1 MDSTATD
8 FGGVSQRRPTIPGLN
23 LSRCQRAYFGLP
35 RVCAREILR
44 EIRRHMPFR
53 QTIAAKIFGLAIILL
68 LLTIALAGFLLYEV
82 TRTTQDLTVV
92 ANFDVPLTQSLAR
105 LHEFGLRRR
114 LAFERW
120 FGALNAAEPNRE
132 IVAEATEN
140 YALFTR
146 KLTDEFSTARRII
159 DAYPEN
165 APGSHTLAEV
175 ETLLDQIQ
183 PAYKTLNNRQRE
195 VLDMQRAGQH
205 DKANEQLNLLN
216 DLQGTVQNQRESVN
230 SKMAAWSDAATK
242 ATEQRERRVFWLT
255 IAATTSTV
263 LLGLAVAALIT
274 NRLSRPVRSLAL
286 AMRDV
291 QEGNLNI
298 QLPVSSTDE
307 VGRLTDSFNFFV
319 QELRSKERMKQTF
332 GKYIDPRILEH
343 VLAQPGAE
351 AATGGRRDMTVS
363 FADLVGFTSLSE
375 RLTPLVMVTLL
386 NRHFGLQA
394 LAVQEHLG
402 VVDKFVGDSIVAF
415 WGPPFVK
422 SEEHAVLACRAAQA
436 QLLALD
442 KLRRELPDITGL
454 RRDAPTVDLC
464 IGICT
469 GEVVVGNIGSE
480 NTRSYTVVG
489 DTVNLAARLE
499 RANRVYGTRIL
510 VGESTVQAIGSE
522 FEIREIDTI
531 SVKGKTE
538 TTRVFEVMSMAG
550 QLSEE
555 SVRLRDRY
563 DQARR
568 MYLGQDWDRAETTF
582 HECLQIR
589 PNDGP
594 SRVLLERIQFLRRN
608 PPGKDWNGV
617 WHLREK

>member
-1 MDSTATD
+1 
-8 FGGVSQRRPTIPGLN
+8 
-23 LSRCQRAYFGLP
+23 
-35 RVCAREILR
+35 
-44 EIRRHMPFR
+44 MPFR

-120 FGALNAAEPNRE
+120 FGALNSAEPNRE

-183 PAYKTLNNRQRE
+183 PAYKTLNSRQRE
-195 VLDMQRAGQH
+195 VLDMQRTGQH

-230 SKMAAWSDAATK
+230 SKMAAWSEAATK

-351 AATGGRRDMTVS
+351 TATGGRRDMTVS

-394 LAVQEHLG
+394 LAVQEHHG

-422 SEEHAVLACRAAQA
+422 SEEHAGLACRAAQA

-464 IGICT
+464 VGICT

-510 VGESTVQAIGSE
+510 IGESTVQAIGSE

-568 MYLGQDWDRAETTF
+568 RYLGQDWDRAETAF

-594 SRVLLERIQFLRRN
+594 SRVLLQRIQFLRRN
-608 PPGKDWNGV
+608 PPGKEWNGV

>member
-1 MDSTATD
+1 
-8 FGGVSQRRPTIPGLN
+8 
-23 LSRCQRAYFGLP
+23 
-35 RVCAREILR
+35 
-44 EIRRHMPFR
+44 MPFR

-422 SEEHAVLACRAAQA
+422 SEEHAGLACRAAQA

-464 IGICT
+464 VGICT

-568 MYLGQDWDRAETTF
+568 RYLGQDWDRAETAF

>member
-1 MDSTATD
+1 
-8 FGGVSQRRPTIPGLN
+8 
-23 LSRCQRAYFGLP
+23 
-35 RVCAREILR
+35 
-44 EIRRHMPFR
+44 MPFR

-82 TRTTQDLTVV
+82 TRTKQDLTIV

-132 IVAEATEN
+132 IVTEATEN
-140 YALFTR
+140 YTLFTR

-175 ETLLDQIQ
+175 ETLLDQIE
-183 PAYKTLNNRQRE
+183 PAYQIINNRQRE
-195 VLDMQRAGQH
+195 VLDMQLAGQH

-230 SKMAAWSDAATK
+230 SKMAAWSDSAAK

-274 NRLSRPVRSLAL
+274 NRLSRPVRSLAS

-291 QEGNLNI
+291 QGGNLNVE
-298 QLPVSSTDE
+298 LPVSSTDE

-319 QELRSKERMKQTF
+319 KELRSKERLKQTF

-351 AATGGRRDMTVS
+351 AVGGGRREMTVL
-363 FADLVGFTSLSE
+363 FADLVGFTGLSE
-375 RLTPLVMVTLL
+375 RLTPLLMVTLL

-394 LAVQEHLG
+394 LAVQEHHG
-402 VVDKFVGDSIVAF
+402 VVDKFIGDSVMAF
-415 WGPPFVK
+415 WGQPFVK
-422 SEEHAVLACRAAQA
+422 PEEHAVLACRAAQA
-436 QLLALD
+436 QLAALD
-442 KLRRELPDITGL
+442 TLRRELPDITGL
-454 RRDAPTVDLC
+454 RRDAPVIDLG

-469 GEVVVGNIGSE
+469 GEVVVGNIGSD
-480 NTRSYTVVG
+480 NTRSYTVIG
-489 DTVNLAARLE
+489 DTANLAARLE
-499 RANRVYGTRIL
+499 RANRVYGTHVL
-510 VGESTVQAIGSE
+510 VAESTAQAVGSQ
-522 FEIREIDTI
+522 FEMREIDTI
-531 SVKGKTE
+531 FVKGKIE
-538 TTRVFEVMSMAG
+538 TTRVFELMSAAG
-550 QLSEE
+550 ELSEE
-555 SVRLRDRY
+555 LVRLRDGY
-563 DQARR
+563 DAARR
-568 MYLGQDWDRAETTF
+568 SYLAQGWDTAEATF
-582 HECLQIR
+582 RECLKIR

-594 SRVLLERIQFLRRN
+594 SRVFLERVQALRRD

-617 WHLREK
+617 WQLVEK

>member
-1 MDSTATD
+1 M
-8 FGGVSQRRPTIPGLN
+8 Q
-23 LSRCQRAYFGLP
+23 
-35 RVCAREILR
+35 
-44 EIRRHMPFR
+44 FR

-82 TRTTQDLTVV
+82 TRTTEDLTVV

-105 LHEFGLRRR
+105 MDEFGLRRR

-120 FGALNAAEPNRE
+120 FGALNAAQPNRE

-140 YALFTR
+140 YTLFTG
-146 KLTDEFSTARRII
+146 KLTDEFSAARRII
-159 DAYPEN
+159 KDYPEN

-175 ETLLDQIQ
+175 ATLLDQIE
-183 PAYKTLNNRQRE
+183 PAYQILNSRQRE
-195 VLDMQRAGQH
+195 VLDLQLAGEH
-205 DKANEQLNLLN
+205 DKANARLNLLN
-216 DLQGTVQNQRESVN
+216 DLQRTVQDQRTSVK
-230 SKMAAWSDAATK
+230 SKMAAWGRSATK

-263 LLGLAVAALIT
+263 LLGLAVAALVT
-274 NRLSRPVRSLAL
+274 NRLSRPVRSLAS

-291 QEGNLNI
+291 QGGNLNI

-319 QELRSKERMKQTF
+319 KELRSKERMKQTF
-332 GKYIDPRILEH
+332 GKYIDPRILEQ
-343 VLAQPGAE
+343 VLAESGEE
-351 AATGGRRDMTVS
+351 AVASGRREMSVL
-363 FADLVGFTSLSE
+363 FADLVGFTGLSE
-375 RLTPLVMVTLL
+375 KLAPLLMVKLL

-394 LAVQEHLG
+394 LAIQEHRG
-402 VVDKFVGDSIVAF
+402 IVDKFVGDSIVAF

-422 SEEHAVLACRAAQA
+422 SEEHATLACRAAHA
-436 QLLALD
+436 QMLALD
-442 KLRRELPDITGL
+442 NLRRELPDITGL
-454 RRDAPTVDLC
+454 RRDAPAVDLC

-469 GEVVVGNIGSE
+469 GDVVVGNIGSE

-489 DTVNLAARLE
+489 DSVNVAARLE
-499 RANRVYGTRIL
+499 RANRVYGTQIL
-510 VGESTVQAIGSE
+510 INETTAQAIGSQ
-522 FEIREIDTI
+522 FETREIDTI

-538 TTRVFEVMSMAG
+538 TTRIFELMSEAG

-555 SVRLRDRY
+555 LVRLRERY
-563 DQARR
+563 DAARR
-568 MYLGQDWDRAETTF
+568 SYLAQDWDVAETTF
-582 HECLQIR
+582 RECLEIR
-589 PNDGP
+589 RSDGP
-594 SRVLLERIQFLRRN
+594 ARVLLERIELLRRN

>member
-1 MDSTATD
+1 M
-8 FGGVSQRRPTIPGLN
+8 
-23 LSRCQRAYFGLP
+23 C
-35 RVCAREILR
+35 
-44 EIRRHMPFR
+44 
-53 QTIAAKIFGLAIILL
+53 
-68 LLTIALAGFLLYEV
+68 
-82 TRTTQDLTVV
+82 
-92 ANFDVPLTQSLAR
+92 PLTQSLAR

-140 YALFTR
+140 YTVFTR
-146 KLTDEFSTARRII
+146 KLTDEFLTARQII
-159 DAYPEN
+159 EAYPRN
-165 APGSHTLAEV
+165 GPGSHTLAEV

-195 VLDMQRAGQH
+195 VLDMQLAGQH
-205 DKANEQLNLLN
+205 DKANQQLNLLN
-216 DLQGTVQNQRESVN
+216 DLQSTVQNQREAVN
-230 SKMAAWSDAATK
+230 SKMAAWSDSATK

-274 NRLSRPVRSLAL
+274 NRLSKPVRSLAS

-291 QEGNLNI
+291 QGGNLNI

-332 GKYIDPRILEH
+332 GKYIDPRILEQ
-343 VLAQPGAE
+343 VLAEGGRE
-351 AATGGRRDMTVS
+351 AVASGRRDMTVS
-363 FADLVGFTSLSE
+363 FADLVGFTGLSE
-375 RLTPLVMVTLL
+375 RLTPLLMVKLL

-394 LAVQEHLG
+394 LAVQEYRG
-402 VVDKFVGDSIVAF
+402 IVDKFVGDSIVAF

-422 SEEHAVLACRAAQA
+422 AEEHAMLACRAAQA

-442 KLRRELPDITGL
+442 NLRRELPDITGL
-454 RRDAPTVDLC
+454 RRDMSPVDLC

-469 GEVVVGNIGSE
+469 GEAVVGNLGSE
-480 NTRSYTVVG
+480 NTRSYTVIG
-489 DTVNLAARLE
+489 DTVNIAARLE
-499 RANRVYGTRIL
+499 RANRVYGTQIL
-510 VGESTVQAIGSE
+510 VSESTAQAIGSE
-522 FEIREIDTI
+522 FKMREIDTI

-555 SVRLRDRY
+555 SVRMRERY
-563 DQARR
+563 DQARK
-568 MYLGQDWDRAETTF
+568 MYLAQDWDRAEATF
-582 HECLQIR
+582 ANVCKFDPMTDHPTFSLSGFNFCAEI
-589 PNDGP
+589 PP
-594 SRVLLERIQFLRRN
+594 KRIGMASGISGRN
-608 PPGKDWNGV
+608 KDADYAWD
-617 WHLREK
+617 

>member
-1 MDSTATD
+1 
-8 FGGVSQRRPTIPGLN
+8 
-23 LSRCQRAYFGLP
+23 
-35 RVCAREILR
+35 
-44 EIRRHMPFR
+44 MPFR

-82 TRTTQDLTVV
+82 TRTKQDLAVV

-120 FGALNAAEPNRE
+120 FGALNADQPNRE
-132 IVAEATEN
+132 IVAEATQN

-159 DAYPEN
+159 DAYPRN
-165 APGSHTLAEV
+165 GPGSHTLAEV

-183 PAYKTLNNRQRE
+183 PAYKTISNRQRE
-195 VLDMQRAGQH
+195 VLDMQLAGQH
-205 DKANEQLNLLN
+205 DRANQQLNLLN
-216 DLQGTVQNQRESVN
+216 DLQSTVQNQREAVN
-230 SKMAAWSDAATK
+230 SKMAAWSDSAAK
-242 ATEQRERRVFWLT
+242 ATEHRERRVFWLT

-274 NRLSRPVRSLAL
+274 NRLSRPVRSLAI

-291 QEGNLNI
+291 QQGNLNI
-298 QLPVSSTDE
+298 ELPVSSTDE

-319 QELRSKERMKQTF
+319 KELRSKERLKQTF

-351 AATGGRRDMTVS
+351 AVASGRREMTVL
-363 FADLVGFTSLSE
+363 FADLVGFTGLSE
-375 RLTPLVMVTLL
+375 RLTPLLMVTLL

-394 LAVQEHLG
+394 LAVQEHHG
-402 VVDKFVGDSIVAF
+402 VVDKFIGDSIMAF

-422 SEEHAVLACRAAQA
+422 PEEHAVLACRAAQA
-436 QLLALD
+436 QLAALD
-442 KLRRELPDITGL
+442 TLRKELPDITGL
-454 RRDAPTVDLC
+454 RRDAPVIDLG

-480 NTRSYTVVG
+480 NTRSYTAIG
-489 DTVNLAARLE
+489 DTANLAARLE
-499 RANRVYGTRIL
+499 TANRVYGTHVL
-510 VGESTVQAIGSE
+510 VAESTAQAVGSR
-522 FEIREIDTI
+522 FEMREIDTI
-531 SVKGKTE
+531 FVKGKIE
-538 TTRVFEVMSMAG
+538 TTRVFELMSAVG
-550 QLSEE
+550 ELSEE
-555 SVRLRDRY
+555 LARLRERY
-563 DQARR
+563 DAARQS
-568 MYLGQDWDRAETTF
+568 YIAQDWDLAEATF
-582 HECLQIR
+582 RECLKIR

-594 SRVLLERIQFLRRN
+594 SRVFVERVQALRRN

-617 WHLREK
+617 WHLVEK

>member
-1 MDSTATD
+1 
-8 FGGVSQRRPTIPGLN
+8 
-23 LSRCQRAYFGLP
+23 
-35 RVCAREILR
+35 
-44 EIRRHMPFR
+44 MPFR

-82 TRTTQDLTVV
+82 TRTKQDLTVV

-120 FGALNAAEPNRE
+120 FGALNAPEPNRE

-146 KLTDEFSTARRII
+146 KLTDEFSTARSII
-159 DAYPEN
+159 DAYPKN

-230 SKMAAWSDAATK
+230 SKMAAWSDSAAK

-274 NRLSRPVRSLAL
+274 NRLSRPVRSLAN

-291 QEGNLNI
+291 QGGNLNI
-298 QLPVSSTDE
+298 ELPVSSSDE

-319 QELRSKERMKQTF
+319 KELRSKERLKQTF

-351 AATGGRRDMTVS
+351 AVGSGRREMTVL
-363 FADLVGFTSLSE
+363 FADLVGFTGLSE
-375 RLTPLVMVTLL
+375 RLTPLLMVTLL

-394 LAVQEHLG
+394 LAVQEHHG
-402 VVDKFVGDSIVAF
+402 VVDKFIGDSIMAF
-415 WGPPFVK
+415 WGQPFVK
-422 SEEHAVLACRAAQA
+422 PEEHAILACRAAQA
-436 QLLALD
+436 QLAALD
-442 KLRRELPDITGL
+442 TLRRELPDITGL
-454 RRDAPTVDLC
+454 RRDAPVIDLG

-480 NTRSYTVVG
+480 NTRSYTVIG
-489 DTVNLAARLE
+489 DTANLAARLE
-499 RANRVYGTRIL
+499 RANRVYGTQIL
-510 VGESTVQAIGSE
+510 IGESTARAIGSR

-531 SVKGKTE
+531 FVKGKIE
-538 TTRVFEVMSMAG
+538 TTRVFELMSAAG

-555 SVRLRDRY
+555 LVRLRERY
-563 DQARR
+563 DAARR
-568 MYLGQDWDRAETTF
+568 SYLAQDWDTAEATF
-582 HECLQIR
+582 RECLEIR
-589 PNDGP
+589 PKDGP
-594 SRVLLERIQFLRRN
+594 SRVFLERVQALRRN

-617 WHLREK
+617 WQLVEK

>member
-1 MDSTATD
+1 
-8 FGGVSQRRPTIPGLN
+8 
-23 LSRCQRAYFGLP
+23 
-35 RVCAREILR
+35 
-44 EIRRHMPFR
+44 MPFR

-82 TRTTQDLTVV
+82 TRTKQDLTVV

-159 DAYPEN
+159 DAYPKN
-165 APGSHTLAEV
+165 GPGSQTLAEV

-183 PAYKTLNNRQRE
+183 PAYKTINNRQRE

-205 DKANEQLNLLN
+205 DKANDQLNLLN
-216 DLQGTVQNQRESVN
+216 DLQSTVQNQRESVN
-230 SKMAAWSDAATK
+230 LKMAAWSGSAAK

-274 NRLSRPVRSLAL
+274 NRLSRPVRSLAS

-291 QEGNLNI
+291 QRGNLNI
-298 QLPVSSTDE
+298 ELPVSSTDE

-319 QELRSKERMKQTF
+319 KELRSKQRLKQTF

-343 VLAQPGAE
+343 VLAQPDAE
-351 AATGGRRDMTVS
+351 AVASGRREMTVL
-363 FADLVGFTSLSE
+363 FADLVGFTGLSE
-375 RLTPLVMVTLL
+375 RLTPLLMVTLL

-394 LAVQEHLG
+394 LAVQEHHG
-402 VVDKFVGDSIVAF
+402 VVDKFIGDSVMAF
-415 WGPPFVK
+415 WGQPFVK
-422 SEEHAVLACRAAQA
+422 PEEHAVLACRAAQA
-436 QLLALD
+436 QLAALNT
-442 KLRRELPDITGL
+442 LHRELPDITGL
-454 RRDAPTVDLC
+454 RRDAPVIDLG

-480 NTRSYTVVG
+480 NTRSYTVIG
-489 DTVNLAARLE
+489 DTANLAARLE
-499 RANRVYGTRIL
+499 TANRVYGTHVL
-510 VGESTVQAIGSE
+510 VAESTAQAVGSQ
-522 FEIREIDTI
+522 FEMREIDTI
-531 SVKGKTE
+531 FVKGKIE
-538 TTRVFEVMSMAG
+538 TTRVFELMSAGG

-555 SVRLRDRY
+555 LVRLREHY
-563 DQARR
+563 DAARR
-568 MYLGQDWDRAETTF
+568 SYLAQDWDTAKATF
-582 HECLQIR
+582 RECLQIR

-594 SRVLLERIQFLRRN
+594 SRVFLERVQILRRD
-608 PPGKDWNGV
+608 PPGKNWNGV
-617 WHLREK
+617 WQLVEK

>member
-1 MDSTATD
+1 
-8 FGGVSQRRPTIPGLN
+8 
-23 LSRCQRAYFGLP
+23 
-35 RVCAREILR
+35 
-44 EIRRHMPFR
+44 MPFR

-82 TRTTQDLTVV
+82 TRTKQDLTVV

-120 FGALNAAEPNRE
+120 FGALNADQPNRE
-132 IVAEATEN
+132 IVAEASEN

-146 KLTDEFSTARRII
+146 KLTDEFSSARRII
-159 DAYPEN
+159 EAYPRN
-165 APGSHTLAEV
+165 GPGSHTLAEV

-183 PAYKTLNNRQRE
+183 PAYKTINNRQRE
-195 VLDMQRAGQH
+195 LLDMQGSGQH

-230 SKMAAWSDAATK
+230 SKMAAWSGSATK
-242 ATEQRERRVFWLT
+242 ATEQRERRVFWLA

-274 NRLSRPVRSLAL
+274 NRLSRPVRSLAI

-291 QEGNLNI
+291 QGGNLNVE
-298 QLPVSSTDE
+298 LPVSSTDE

-319 QELRSKERMKQTF
+319 KELRSKERLKQTF

-343 VLAQPGAE
+343 VLAQSGAE
-351 AATGGRRDMTVS
+351 AAGGGRREMTVL
-363 FADLVGFTSLSE
+363 FADLVGFTGLSE
-375 RLTPLVMVTLL
+375 RLTPLLMVTLL

-394 LAVQEHLG
+394 LAVQEHHG
-402 VVDKFVGDSIVAF
+402 VVDKFIGDSVMAF

-422 SEEHAVLACRAAQA
+422 PEEHAVLACRAAQA
-436 QLLALD
+436 QLAALD
-442 KLRRELPDITGL
+442 TLRRELPDITGL
-454 RRDAPTVDLC
+454 RRDAPAIDLG

-480 NTRSYTVVG
+480 NTRSYTVIG
-489 DTVNLAARLE
+489 DTANLAARLE
-499 RANRVYGTRIL
+499 RANRVYGTRVL
-510 VGESTVQAIGSE
+510 VAESTAQAVSSR
-522 FEIREIDTI
+522 FEMREIDVI
-531 SVKGKTE
+531 FVKGKIE
-538 TTRVFEVMSMAG
+538 TTRVFELMSAVG
-550 QLSEE
+550 ELSEE
-555 SVRLRDRY
+555 LARLRERY
-563 DQARR
+563 DAARR
-568 MYLGQDWDRAETTF
+568 SYLAQDWDTAEATF
-582 HECLQIR
+582 RECVKIR

-594 SRVLLERIQFLRRN
+594 SRVFLERVQALRRN
-608 PPGKDWNGV
+608 PPGKNWNGV
-617 WHLREK
+617 WQLVEK

>member
-1 MDSTATD
+1 
-8 FGGVSQRRPTIPGLN
+8 
-23 LSRCQRAYFGLP
+23 
-35 RVCAREILR
+35 
-44 EIRRHMPFR
+44 MPFR

-82 TRTTQDLTVV
+82 TRTKQDLTVV

-105 LHEFGLRRR
+105 LDEFGLRRR

-120 FGALNAAEPNRE
+120 FGALNASEPNRE

-159 DAYPEN
+159 EAYPRN
-165 APGSHTLAEV
+165 GPGSHTLAEV

-183 PAYKTLNNRQRE
+183 PAYKTLNNRQHE
-195 VLDMQRAGQH
+195 VLDIQLAGQH
-205 DKANEQLNLLN
+205 DKANQQLNLLN
-216 DLQGTVQNQRESVN
+216 DLQRSVQNQRELVN
-230 SKMAAWSDAATK
+230 LKMAAWSGSAAK

-274 NRLSRPVRSLAL
+274 NRLSKPVRSLAS

-291 QEGNLNI
+291 QQGNLNI
-298 QLPVSSTDE
+298 ELPVGSADE

-319 QELRSKERMKQTF
+319 KELRSKERMKQTF

-351 AATGGRRDMTVS
+351 AVASGRRDMTVL

-375 RLTPLVMVTLL
+375 RLSPLLMVTLL

-394 LAVQEHLG
+394 LAVQEHHG

-422 SEEHAVLACRAAQA
+422 MEEHAMLACRAAQA
-436 QLLALD
+436 QLSALD
-442 KLRRELPDITGL
+442 DLRRELPDITGL
-454 RRDAPTVDLC
+454 RRDAPAVDLC

-480 NTRSYTVVG
+480 NTRSYTVIG

-499 RANRVYGTRIL
+499 KANRAYGTHIL
-510 VGESTVQAIGSE
+510 VSESTAQTIASQ
-522 FEIREIDTI
+522 FETREIDTI
-531 SVKGKTE
+531 FVKGKTE
-538 TTRVFEVMSMAG
+538 TTRVFELMSAPG
-550 QLSEE
+550 KLSEE
-555 SVRLRDRY
+555 LGRLRECY
-563 DQARR
+563 EAARQS
-568 MYLGQDWDRAETTF
+568 YLAQDWDMAEAIF
-582 HECLQIR
+582 CECLKIR

-594 SRVLLERIQFLRRN
+594 SRVFLERVQVLRRN
-608 PPGKDWNGV
+608 PPGKDWNGAWNLV
-617 WHLREK
+617 EK

>member
-1 MDSTATD
+1 MQD
-8 FGGVSQRRPTIPGLN
+8 
-23 LSRCQRAYFGLP
+23 
-35 RVCAREILR
+35 ILR
-44 EIRRHMPFR
+44 EIDRRMPFR

-195 VLDMQRAGQH
+195 VLDMQRAGEH

-216 DLQGTVQNQRESVN
+216 DLQDTVQNQRESVN

-291 QEGNLNI
+291 QDGNLNI

-375 RLTPLVMVTLL
+375 RLTPLLMVTLL
-386 NRHFGLQA
+386 NRHFGMQA

-422 SEEHAVLACRAAQA
+422 AEEHAGLACRAAQA
-436 QLLALD
+436 QLRALD

-510 VGESTVQAIGSE
+510 VGESHRSGN
-522 FEIREIDTI
+522 
-531 SVKGKTE
+531 
-538 TTRVFEVMSMAG
+538 RV
-550 QLSEE
+550 
-555 SVRLRDRY
+555 
-563 DQARR
+563 
-568 MYLGQDWDRAETTF
+568 
-582 HECLQIR
+582 
-589 PNDGP
+589 
-594 SRVLLERIQFLRRN
+594 
-608 PPGKDWNGV
+608 GV
-617 WHLREK
+617 